1 MFSPW
6 GRAAQAGLSLSL
18 MERLAEGHGA
28 RSVRMLGVQYRM
40 HRAIAR
46 WASEAL
52 YQGQL
57 TTHPSVAGHLLR

>member
-1 MFSPW
+1 
-6 GRAAQAGLSLSL
+6 